1 MAIYNVQVPDGS
13 IMKIEGP
20 DNATDEQIIQAAQ
33 AGYAEKQAAQAPQEP
48 SIMQDIAAGAT
59 RGLALPA
66 AGAALGAAVG
76 APFAGVGAIPGAI
89 AGAGAATLAQ
99 LVGDPVVNA
108 VNKLTG
114 STFATPTEAIE
125 GLLTVAGIPKVQT
138 QAGRIAQTTAAGAGG
153 GGGVAAAGKAVQMA
167 AASPVTRAV
176 GGAIAAQPVAQ
187 VAGGAGAGLA
197 GQSAAEA
204 GANTAGQ
211 IAASLAGGVAG
222 AAGALRTQRPQ
233 PTIQAQ
239 QQAQQA
245 VQNVADLERQFGRV
259 LTTDVVPP
267 TTFMGKTVQAAG
279 ERIPYAGTAGIRQA
293 QQEQRI
299 QAVRNVLKE
308 YNADD
313 YAQLSND
320 VLKDLATKRTAD
332 INKYSTMKKQVIDK
346 YADQGVVNT
355 NNATRVIDEQIA
367 DLTKRQTQG
376 ADEAIQE
383 LVKIRENLQNR
394 NLFELEAYRRDE
406 LANIFKADPAKPL
419 SQAARDVGEQALRK
433 VYAPVNQDIGN
444 FIKSKAAL
452 TGDRRDFDKWMVANK
467 RLAATADDFKNQSLK
482 NVLLKGN
489 IKPEEIQRLLFA
501 GKPSEVQAIYSKLT
515 PQGKANARAAVLAK
529 AADDAATQ
537 LAEGGAFVSP
547 DKFVNNVQKMG
558 NSVGVI
564 FTGDDLKR
572 IDGLTRYINSTKRA
586 AQAAVVPQTGVQAVP
601 FIAGS
606 FLTDILGGAVAATA
620 TALSVGGIARIY
632 ESAPVRNLLL
642 QLSKTKANSPQEAAL
657 LQKLSATLPSIYN
670 ATVQQQE

>member
-13 IMKIEGP
+13 MMKIEGP

-33 AGYAEKQAAQAPQEP
+33 AGYAEKQATSKPKEP
-48 SIMQDIAAGAT
+48 SMMTDIAAGAA
-59 RGLALPA
+59 RGLAPIA
-66 AGAALGAAVG
+66 GGAALGAAMG

-99 LVGDPVVNA
+99 LVGDPVINA
-108 VNKLTG
+108 VNKLIG

-125 GLLTVAGIPKVQT
+125 GLLTAAGMPKVQT
-138 QAGRIAQTTAAGAGG
+138 EAGRIAQTTAAGAAGG
-153 GGGVAAAGKAVQMA
+153 GGLAAAGKAVQAA

-176 GGAIAAQPVAQ
+176 GGAIAAQPAAQ

-197 GQSAAEA
+197 SQVAAESGA
-204 GANTAGQ
+204 GTAGQ
-211 IAASLAGGVAG
+211 LAAGLAGGVAG
-222 AAGALRTQRPQ
+222 AAGALRAQRPQ
-233 PTIQAQ
+233 PTI
-239 QQAQQA
+239 QAQQA
-245 VQNVADLERQFGRV
+245 VQNVADLEKQFGRV

-267 TTFMGKTVQAAG
+267 KTFLGKTVQAAG
-279 ERIPYAGTAGIRQA
+279 ERIPYAGTAGMRQA

-299 QAVRNVLKE
+299 EAVRSVLKD

-313 YAQLSND
+313 YAQLSTD

-332 INKYSTMKKQVIDK
+332 INKYSTMKKEVINK
-346 YADQGVVNT
+346 YANQGTVT
-355 NNATRVIDEQIA
+355 TANATRVIDEQIA

-376 ADEAIQE
+376 ADEAVQE
-383 LVKIRENLQNR
+383 LTKIKDNLQNR

-406 LANIFKADPAKPL
+406 LANIFKEDPAKPL

-467 RLAATADDFKNQSLK
+467 RLSETANDFKNQSLK

-501 GKPSEVQAIYSKLT
+501 GKPSEVQAIFGKLT

-529 AADDAATQ
+529 AADNASTT
-537 LAEGGAFVSP
+537 LAEGGAFISP
-547 DKFVNNVQKMG
+547 DKFANSVQKMG
-558 NSVGVI
+558 NSVGVM
-564 FTGDDLKR
+564 FSGDDLKR

-606 FLTDILGGAVAATA
+606 FLTDVLGGAGAATA

-642 QLSKTKANSPQEAAL
+642 QLAKTQTNTPQEAAL
-657 LQKLSATLPSIYN
+657 LQKLSATLPSIYS

>member
-1 MAIYNVQVPDGS
+1 MPYSITTKDGITINNIPDNVQPDS
-13 IMKIEGP
+13 PELK
-20 DNATDEQIIQAAQ
+20 ARVAQIRSSAP
-33 AGYAEKQAAQAPQEP
+33 AQAPQET
-48 SIMQDIAAGAT
+48 SMMQDIAAGAT

-76 APFAGVGAIPGAI
+76 APLGGVGAIPGAI

-125 GLLTVAGIPKVQT
+125 GLLTAAGMPKVQT
-138 QAGRIAQTTAAGAGG
+138 EAGRIAQTTAAGAAGG
-153 GGGVAAAGKAVQMA
+153 GGIAAAGKAVQMA

-176 GGAIAAQPVAQ
+176 GGAIAAQPAAQ

-197 GQSAAEA
+197 SQAAAESGA
-204 GANTAGQ
+204 GTAGQ
-211 IAASLAGGVAG
+211 LAAGLAGGLTGVAG
-222 AAGALRTQRPQ
+222 ALRAQRPQ
-233 PTIQAQ
+233 PTIQAK

-267 TTFMGKTVQAAG
+267 KTFLGKTVQAAG
-279 ERIPYAGTAGIRQA
+279 ERIPYAGTAGMRQA

-299 QAVRNVLKE
+299 EAVRSVLKD
-308 YNADD
+308 YNAYD

-346 YADQGVVNT
+346 YADQGTVT
-355 NNATRVIDEQIA
+355 TTNATRVIDEQIA
-367 DLTKRQTQG
+367 DLAKRQTQG

-383 LVKIRENLQNR
+383 LTKIKDNLQNR

-406 LANIFKADPAKPL
+406 LANIFKEDPAKPL

-467 RLAATADDFKNQSLK
+467 RLADTANDFKNTSLK

-501 GKPSEVQAIYSKLT
+501 GKPSEVQAIFSKLT

-529 AADDAATQ
+529 AADDAGTT
-537 LAEGGAFVSP
+537 LAEGGAFISP
-547 DKFVNNVQKMG
+547 DKFANSVQKMG

-606 FLTDILGGAVAATA
+606 FLTDILGGAGAATA

-642 QLSKTKANSPQEAAL
+642 QLSKTKANTPQEAAL
-657 LQKLSATLPSIYN
+657 LQKLSATLPSIYSS
-670 ATVQQQE
+670 TVQQQE

>member
-13 IMKIEGP
+13 MMKIEGP

-33 AGYAEKQAAQAPQEP
+33 AGYVEKQTPTEPKEP
-48 SIMQDIAAGAT
+48 SMMQDIAAGAA
-59 RGLALPA
+59 RGLAPIA
-66 AGAALGAAVG
+66 GGAALGAAMG
-76 APFAGVGAIPGAI
+76 APLAGVGAVPGAI
-89 AGAGAATLAQ
+89 AGAGAGALAQ
-99 LVGDPVVNA
+99 MVGDPVINA

-125 GLLTVAGIPKVQT
+125 GLLTAAGMPRVQT
-138 QAGRIAQTTAAGAGG
+138 EAGRMAQTTAAGAGLG
-153 GGGVAAAGKAVQMA
+153 GGFAAAGKTLQAA
-167 AASPVTRAV
+167 AASPLGKAV

-187 VAGGAGAGLA
+187 MAGGAGAGLA
-197 GQSAAEA
+197 SQAAAEA
-204 GANTAGQ
+204 GAGTAGQ
-211 IAASLAGGVAG
+211 LAAGLLGGVAG
-222 AAGALRTQRPQ
+222 SAGALRSKKPQ
-233 PTIQAQ
+233 PTVQAK

-245 VQNVADLERQFGRV
+245 VQNVADLEKQFGRV

-267 TTFMGKTVQAAG
+267 KTFLGKTVQAAG
-279 ERIPYAGTAGIRQA
+279 ERIPYAGTAGMRQA

-299 QAVRNVLKE
+299 EAVRSVLKD

-346 YADQGVVNT
+346 YADQGTVT
-355 NNATRVIDEQIA
+355 TANATKVIDEQIA

-383 LVKIRENLQNR
+383 LTKIKDNLQNR

-406 LANIFKADPAKPL
+406 LANIFKEDPAKPL

-444 FIKSKAAL
+444 FIKSKSAL

-467 RLAATADDFKNQSLK
+467 RLSETANDFKNTSLK

-501 GKPSEVQAIYSKLT
+501 GKPSEVQAIFGKLT
-515 PQGKANARAAVLAK
+515 PQGKSNARAAVLAK
-529 AADDAATQ
+529 AADDAATT
-537 LAEGGAFVSP
+537 LAEGGTFISP
-547 DKFVNNVQKMG
+547 DKFANNVQKMG
-558 NSVGVI
+558 NSVGVM
-564 FTGDDLKR
+564 FSGDDLKR

-606 FLTDILGGAVAATA
+606 FLTDVLGGAGAATA

-642 QLSKTKANSPQEAAL
+642 QLSKTKANTPQETAL
-657 LQKLSATLPSIYN
+657 LQKLGATLPSIYS